1 MDLFSTFPSAP
12 LSYGTYAVLGLML
25 ALFALCLWGY
35 ARSSR
40 LSKAE
45 PKPNSRPEEN
55 RLANWIG
62 LRDVTPWMKAALTL
76 VMGIFGVLFIL
87 ALIAITLILIETIF
101 PFVTN
106 EATAVSLGLG
116 TMFVAL
122 LGAPFVIW
130 RSVVAQKTLD
140 ATMHGQ
146 VTDRINKAVE
156 GLGAEKIIKNS
167 GEDVSVPNME
177 VRIGSILA
185 LERIAKE
192 NLDFHI
198 QVMEILCA
206 YVRENSHL
214 RPTQLSPHERLST
227 ANPSQA
233 GYTTKEAAERI
244 KRTLE
249 IDQDTWEW
257 KNELQC
263 SNDIQ
268 AAITALGR
276 RSTAQISVE
285 KSSEPRFVFDLRK
298 TTLKGADFSSLDLG
312 GFDLQGADLR
322 GSIFKKTRAKST
334 DFRKCKIMFCEFQKT
349 ELGYAKKFSDAD
361 LSWSSFRE
369 TDLSRIDMEKERFN
383 QIFGDASNSLPPLAN
398 RFPWIRVWQERGE
411 IHPRVFH
418 KRWHDWYSDERTT
431 S

>member
-1 MDLFSTFPSAP
+1 MARSRGSFPRAEIGGTLIAGPIEGKPRALQPQTPPPKGVLRRYGAWQAACHPNSRAIFHLPLCKSCFWGFGEGDFLNFLRCVVFKMDLFSTFPSAP

-55 RLANWIG
+55 RLANWLG
-62 LRDVTPWMKAALTL
+62 LRDVGPWMNAALTL

-106 EATAVSLGLG
+106 EAPAVSLGLG

-233 GYTTKEAAERI
+233 GYTTEEAAERI
-244 KRTLE
+244 KRILE

-276 RSTAQISVE
+276 RSAAQISVE

-298 TTLKGADFSSLDLG
+298 L
-312 GFDLQGADLR
+312 
-322 GSIFKKTRAKST
+322 
-334 DFRKCKIMFCEFQKT
+334 
-349 ELGYAKKFSDAD
+349 
-361 LSWSSFRE
+361 
-369 TDLSRIDMEKERFN
+369 
-383 QIFGDASNSLPPLAN
+383 
-398 RFPWIRVWQERGE
+398 
-411 IHPRVFH
+411 H
-418 KRWHDWYSDERTT
+418 
-431 S
+431 